1 MKEIKPIPGLKCT
14 KEFRFQLRNNL
25 TSAESLLWEKLR
37 GRKFHGLRFRRQHG
51 IGIYIVDFYHALSMT
66 VVELDGSIHEK
77 TAVLENDIWRERFLK
92 EHGYKV
98 IRFRNEEIYTNI
110 DMVLKKIHL
119 FIEGKS

>member
-1 MKEIKPIPGLKCT
+1 
-14 KEFRFQLRNNL
+14 
-25 TSAESLLWEKLR
+25 
-37 GRKFHGLRFRRQHG
+37 
-51 IGIYIVDFYHALSMT
+51 MT
-66 VVELDGSIHEK
+66 VIELDGSIHETSK
-77 TAVLENDIWRERFLK
+77 VLENDIWRERFLK

>member
-1 MKEIKPIPGLKCT
+1 
-14 KEFRFQLRNNL
+14 
-25 TSAESLLWEKLR
+25 
-37 GRKFHGLRFRRQHG
+37 
-51 IGIYIVDFYHALSMT
+51 VDFYHALSMT
-66 VVELDGSIHEK
+66 VIELDGSIHETSK
-77 TAVLENDIWRERFLK
+77 VLENDIWRERFLK